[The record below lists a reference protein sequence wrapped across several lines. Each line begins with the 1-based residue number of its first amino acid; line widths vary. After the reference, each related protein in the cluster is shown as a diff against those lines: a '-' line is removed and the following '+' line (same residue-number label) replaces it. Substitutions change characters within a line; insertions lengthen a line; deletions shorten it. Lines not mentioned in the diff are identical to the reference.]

1 MGNDCGVDR
10 LGRWRR
16 KAPAATKV
24 AVGQAGCVR
33 VYVEKDLM
41 IASSP
46 PVPAVDPAA
55 RSAGDEESSRADE
68 PVVFTDGHHF
78 NLAASSDLETVA
90 SEAAG
95 PLSVI
100 LQVTKRCNFDCSFCS
115 ETLQEPDP
123 TLAAL
128 ERMRDNLAGVPRV
141 FLSGGEPL
149 LRRDIADIVDM
160 FTGTVIGLPTNATR
174 GLQHARDLA
183 GKVTFV
189 NVGLEGPRATTNRV
203 RGDYDK
209 VMEGVRAFQD
219 AGLPLSL
226 SAVVYRSTLTAL
238 PFTLQIADV
247 LDAGKLKLILP
258 LRKGNALDL
267 ADHEFLTVQEATAA
281 FERLVEL
288 RTAHD
293 WRPALRLTAW
303 TADTEGHMIVV
314 SPRGLASAWPVYDA
328 PDLLEPLGNLL
339 DESITEIWARYRF
352 KRNHYAKYLG
362 RSIHTA
368 SRTGRPPAAR
378 RSLRIAH
385 A

>member
-1 MGNDCGVDR
+1 
-10 LGRWRR
+10 
-16 KAPAATKV
+16 
-24 AVGQAGCVR
+24 VR

-55 RSAGDEESSRADE
+55 GSAGDGGLSLAAE
-68 PVVFTDGHHF
+68 PVVFTDGHYF
-78 NLAASSDLETVA
+78 DLAASADLETVA
-90 SEAAG
+90 AAATG

-100 LQVTKRCNFDCSFCS
+100 VQVTKRCNFDCSFCS

-128 ERMRDNLAGVPRV
+128 ERVRDNLVGVPRV

-149 LRRDIADIVDM
+149 LRRDIVDVVDM
-160 FTGTVIGLPTNATR
+160 FAGTVIGLPTNATR
-174 GLQHARDLA
+174 GVQHARGLA
-183 GKVTFV
+183 GKVAFV

-203 RGDYDK
+203 RGNYDK
-209 VMEGVRAFQD
+209 VMAGVRAFQA

-238 PFTLQIADV
+238 SFTLQIADV
-247 LDAGKLKLILP
+247 LDAGKLKLIMP
-258 LRKGNALDL
+258 LKKGNALDL
-267 ADHEFLTVQEATAA
+267 ADHEFLTIEEATAA
-281 FERLVEL
+281 FERLAEL

-314 SPRGLASAWPVYDA
+314 SPRGLVSAWPVYDA

-339 DESITEIWARYRF
+339 DEPISQIWTRYRF

-362 RSIHTA
+362 RSINTVN
-368 SRTGRPPAAR
+368 RTSRPPAALPL
-378 RSLRIAH
+378 LRIAH